1 MDWSTIFFL
10 IFWGS
15 CGSLVSSVVYLIFGP
30 DPLRAAKW
38 LAPIGLSAVLAL
50 AWVDSG
56 PVTSAAPVAASLTC
70 RDNYT
75 VCASQDQLVE
85 NYKRMNEARSD
96 CRREAQKLARYG
108 DAQLPSLP
116 FLSYLTTE
124 SSIDTG
130 KISLVENEARYQNG
144 FGAMQHTIVTCIYDL
159 DAREIVE
166 VSAVAK

>member
-1 MDWSTIFFL
+1 MDWSTICFVLFLACVGTLFSGVVFL
-10 IFWGS
+10 IFGRS
-15 CGSLVSSVVYLIFGP
+15 
-30 DPLRAAKW
+30 PLRAAKW
-38 LAPIGLSAVLAL
+38 LMPIGISIGLGAWLSYSETGMSSTAEEERA
-50 AWVDSG
+50 
-56 PVTSAAPVAASLTC
+56 TC

-85 NYKRMNEARSD
+85 TYKRMNEARSD
-96 CRREAQKLARYG
+96 CKREAQKLARYG

-166 VSAVAK
+166 VSAIAK

>member
-1 MDWSTIFFL
+1 MDWSAIFIL

-38 LAPIGLSAVLAL
+38 LVPIGLSIGLG
-50 AWVDSG
+50 AWLSSSEPG
-56 PVTSAAPVAASLTC
+56 MSSAAEEESATC

-85 NYKRMNEARSD
+85 TYKRMNEARSD
-96 CRREAQKLARYG
+96 CKREAQKLARYG

-116 FLSYLTTE
+116 FLSYFPPE
-124 SSIDTG
+124 SSINTG

-159 DAREIVE
+159 DARDVVE
-166 VSAVAK
+166 VAAVAK